1 MKTRAAVLR
10 KAGTPWEITELELDP
25 PKANEVLIQMEAA
38 GLCHSDEHIR
48 SRGMAR
54 LPLVGGHEGA
64 GVVMETGPGVTRV
77 KAGDRVSCSYI
88 PVCGKCRYCS
98 TGKQNLCDAGKW
110 AGVGCLQDETFRFH
124 QNGEDFGGMC
134 VVGSFAEYSV
144 LSEWSCVKIED
155 YLPMELAALVSC
167 GVTTGFCSAVY
178 AGDVRVGDVVVV
190 FGTGGVGMNA
200 VQGAAWAGAK
210 HVFAIDPSEWKQQQ
224 ALQFGATHAFGD
236 PVKAKDVLI
245 DLTRGQL
252 ADKVICTVGEMD
264 NDVVKAAVDMTGKA
278 GTIVITGVGYY
289 EMVLP
294 GGILI
299 GYHRKMQGS
308 LFGGANPLYDIP
320 MILSLWHEGHIK
332 LNELIT
338 RTYTLDEINEGYQDL
353 MDGKNIRGVVVHQ
366 H

>member
-10 KAGTPWEITELELDP
+10 KGGTPWEITELELDP
-25 PKANEVLIQMEAA
+25 PKANEVLIRMEAA

-48 SRGMAR
+48 ARGFAR

-64 GVVMETGPGVTRV
+64 GVV
-77 KAGDRVSCSYI
+77 
-88 PVCGKCRYCS
+88 
-98 TGKQNLCDAGKW
+98 
-110 AGVGCLQDETFRFH
+110 
-124 QNGEDFGGMC
+124 
-134 VVGSFAEYSV
+134 GSFAEHAV
-144 LSEWSCVKIED
+144 MSEFSCVKIED
-155 YLPMELAALVSC
+155 YVPMELAALVSC

-178 AGDVRVGDVVVV
+178 AGDVRVGDTAVI

-200 VQGAAWAGAK
+200 VQGAAYAGAK
-210 HVFAIDPSEWKQQQ
+210 YVFAIDPNEWKLER
-224 ALQFGATHAFGD
+224 AREFGATHAFSD
-236 PVKAKDVLI
+236 PVKAKEVLI

-264 NDVVKAAVDMTGKA
+264 NEVVKAAVDMTGKA

-289 EMVLP
+289 DMVLP

-299 GYHRKMQGS
+299 GYHRRMQGS

-320 MILSLWHEGHIK
+320 MILSLWHEGRIK
-332 LNELIT
+332 LDELIT
-338 RTYTLDEINEGYQDL
+338 KRYTLDEINEGYQDL
-353 MDGKNIRGVVVHQ
+353 RDGKNIRGVIVHQ

>member
-25 PKANEVLIQMEAA
+25 PKANEVLIRMEAA

-48 SRGMAR
+48 SKGMAR
-54 LPLVGGHEGA
+54 LPMVGGHEGS
-64 GVVMETGPGVTRV
+64 GVVVETGPGVTRV
-77 KAGDRVSCSYI
+77 KTGDRVSCSYI

-98 TGKQNLCDAGKW
+98 TGKQNLCDAGLY
-110 AGVGCLQDETFRFH
+110 AGVGCLPDKTFRFH
-124 QNGEDFGGMC
+124 QGGEDFGGMC

-144 LSEWSCVKIED
+144 LSEWSCVRIED
-155 YLPMELAALVSC
+155 YVPMDIAALVSC
-167 GVTTGFCSAVY
+167 GVTTGFCSAIY

-200 VQGAAWAGAK
+200 VQGARYAGAK
-210 HVFAIDPSEWKQQQ
+210 HVIAIDPNAWKQQQ
-224 ALQFGATHAFGD
+224 ALDFGATHAFGD
-236 PVKAKDVLI
+236 PVKAKEVLI

-278 GTIVITGVGYY
+278 GTVVMTGVGYY

-299 GYHRKMQGS
+299 GYHRRLQGS

-332 LNELIT
+332 LSELIT
-338 RTYTLDEINEGYQDL
+338 KKYTLDEINDGYHDL
-353 MDGKNIRGVVVHQ
+353 MDGKNIRGVVVHS

>member
-77 KAGDRVSCSYI
+77 KVGDRVSCSYI

-110 AGVGCLQDETFRFH
+110 AGVG
-124 QNGEDFGGMC
+124 
-134 VVGSFAEYSV
+134 
-144 LSEWSCVKIED
+144 
-155 YLPMELAALVSC
+155 
-167 GVTTGFCSAVY
+167 
-178 AGDVRVGDVVVV
+178 
-190 FGTGGVGMNA
+190 MNA

-210 HVFAIDPSEWKQQQ
+210 HVFAIDPNEWKQQQ

-252 ADKVICTVGEMD
+252 ADT
-264 NDVVKAAVDMTGKA
+264 T
-278 GTIVITGVGYY
+278 TTWSR
-289 EMVLP
+289 P
-294 GGILI
+294 
-299 GYHRKMQGS
+299 
-308 LFGGANPLYDIP
+308 P
-320 MILSLWHEGHIK
+320 W
-332 LNELIT
+332 T
-338 RTYTLDEINEGYQDL
+338 
-353 MDGKNIRGVVVHQ
+353 
-366 H
+366 

>member
-10 KAGTPWEITELELDP
+10 KAGTPWEVTELELDP

-64 GVVMETGPGVTRV
+64 GVVVEAGPGVTRV
-77 KAGDRVSCSYI
+77 KVGDRVSCSYI

-110 AGVGCLQDETFRFH
+110 AG
-124 QNGEDFGGMC
+124 
-134 VVGSFAEYSV
+134 
-144 LSEWSCVKIED
+144 
-155 YLPMELAALVSC
+155 
-167 GVTTGFCSAVY
+167 
-178 AGDVRVGDVVVV
+178 
-190 FGTGGVGMNA
+190 
-200 VQGAAWAGAK
+200 AK
-210 HVFAIDPSEWKQQQ
+210 HVFAIDPNEWKQQQ
-224 ALQFGATHAFGD
+224 
-236 PVKAKDVLI
+236 
-245 DLTRGQL
+245 
-252 ADKVICTVGEMD
+252 
-264 NDVVKAAVDMTGKA
+264 
-278 GTIVITGVGYY
+278 
-289 EMVLP
+289 VLP

-332 LNELIT
+332 LSELIT

>member
-10 KAGTPWEITELELDP
+10 KAGTPWEITGLDLDG
-25 PKANEVLIQMEAA
+25 PKANEVLIRMEAA

-48 SRGMAR
+48 ANGRAR
-54 LPLVGGHEGA
+54 LPMVGGHEGA
-64 GVVMETGPGVTRV
+64 GVVVETGPGVTRV
-77 KAGDRVSCSYI
+77 KVGDRVSCSYI

-124 QNGEDFGGMC
+124 SNGEDFGGMC

-144 LSEWSCVKIED
+144 LSELSCVQVED
-155 YLPMELAALVSC
+155 YVPMELAALVSC
-167 GVTTGFCSAVY
+167 GVTTGFCSAIY
-178 AGDVRVGDVVVV
+178 AGDVRVGDTVVV

-200 VQGAAWAGAK
+200 VQGARYVGAK
-210 HVFAIDPSEWKQQQ
+210 YVFAIDPNQFKLDK
-224 ALQFGATHAFGD
+224 ALEFGATHTFAD
-236 PVKAKDVLI
+236 PVKAKEVLI

-264 NDVVKAAVDMTGKA
+264 NEVIKAAVDMTGKA

-289 EMVLP
+289 DMVLP

-299 GYHRKMQGS
+299 GYHRTMQGS

-332 LNELIT
+332 LPELIT
-338 RTYTLDEINEGYQDL
+338 KRYTLDEINEGYADL
-353 MDGKNIRGVVVHQ
+353 MEGRNLRGVIIHQ

>member
-1 MKTRAAVLR
+1 
-10 KAGTPWEITELELDP
+10 
-25 PKANEVLIQMEAA
+25 
-38 GLCHSDEHIR
+38 
-48 SRGMAR
+48 
-54 LPLVGGHEGA
+54 
-64 GVVMETGPGVTRV
+64 
-77 KAGDRVSCSYI
+77 
-88 PVCGKCRYCS
+88 
-98 TGKQNLCDAGKW
+98 
-110 AGVGCLQDETFRFH
+110 
-124 QNGEDFGGMC
+124 MC

-155 YLPMELAALVSC
+155 YVPMELAALVSC

-210 HVFAIDPSEWKQQQ
+210 HVFAIDPNEWKQQQ

-236 PVKAKDVLI
+236 PAKAKDVLI

-332 LNELIT
+332 LSELIT